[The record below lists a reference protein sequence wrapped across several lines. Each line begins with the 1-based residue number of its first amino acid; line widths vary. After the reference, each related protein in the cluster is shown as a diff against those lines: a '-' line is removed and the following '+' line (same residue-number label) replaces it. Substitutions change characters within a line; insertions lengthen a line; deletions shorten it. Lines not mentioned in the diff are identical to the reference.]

1 MECIKCK
8 KEIPDGA
15 PYCCWCGKNRK
26 RGETGHA
33 GTGREALTSEGRRG
47 RRVGQKELTWT
58 KTTSFGK
65 GCEQKAGLHQSA
77 PPSNMLQTLRRK
89 SSEAPLSENT
99 TKHICVG
106 IIYPYRLIVRARRK
120 RHSSA

>member
-33 GTGREALTSEGRRG
+33 GTGREAPTSVGKRGLPGGLKRRT
-47 RRVGQKELTWT
+47 LT
-58 KTTSFGK
+58 KTANS
-65 GCEQKAGLHQSA
+65 
-77 PPSNMLQTLRRK
+77 
-89 SSEAPLSENT
+89 
-99 TKHICVG
+99 I
-106 IIYPYRLIVRARRK
+106 K
-120 RHSSA
+120 R